1 MIRNFKDLE
10 NRLKSHSKRPIL
22 GIVNGHDMHSLEAAK
37 EALDNELIEVVLVGI
52 EEKIDEILAEIGLA
66 KEKVKVVNC
75 VGDAESAALA
85 VKMAK
90 DGEVDFLMK
99 GKIQTRDFL
108 KAVVNSETGIKK
120 NDLLSMIMLLEM
132 DSFHKVVGVTDGGMV
147 MYPDLDEKVAILQN
161 AVELFHRLGYERPKA
176 AILTAVEVVNPKMK
190 ETVDADA
197 IKKMN
202 LPGCFVEGPLAYDL
216 AFSRESA
223 EIKGFESEI
232 VEDADILLVP
242 DIASGNI
249 LSKALIYS
257 GGAKM
262 AGTVLGAEV
271 PIVLTSR
278 GSSAY
283 EKYYS
288 ILLAALNRS

>member
-1 MIRNFKDLE
+1 MIKNFKEMED
-10 NRLKSHSKRPIL
+10 RLKSHAKKPIL

-37 EALDNELIEVVLVGI
+37 EALDNDLIEVVLVGI
-52 EEKIDEILAEIGLA
+52 EEKIDDILIEIGLA
-66 KEKVKVVNC
+66 KDKVRVINC

-90 DGEVDFLMK
+90 DGDVNFLMK

-147 MYPDLDEKVAILQN
+147 MYPDLDEKVAILKN
-161 AVELFHRLGYERPKA
+161 AVELYHRLGYERPKA
-176 AILTAVEVVNPKMK
+176 AILAAVEVVNPKMK

-223 EIKGFESEI
+223 EIKGYKSEI

-288 ILLAALNRS
+288 IVLAALNRK